1 MAMERMY
8 ENRGPGAKAPHAHR
22 LSLTFPYRAPIMVQR
37 AHMKQITI
45 RFDLRISDEMNEFL
59 VNEASSRKLSF
70 EGLMLMY
77 IEDQM
82 KRVRQESQRIG
93 PRKP

>member
-1 MAMERMY
+1 
-8 ENRGPGAKAPHAHR
+8 
-22 LSLTFPYRAPIMVQR
+22 MVQR
-37 AHMKQITI
+37 ARMKQITI